1 MASSNKVVRYCAAF
15 KTSYITDRVQ
25 AAKSVP
31 ILKNIIRDEKDAEL
45 RDRARIALMRVD
57 PEALEGMGE
66 DGKSQAK
73 TRLLRIEVTEAGKAK
88 IKINI
93 PLADLAIPPKEK
105 QMLRQKGYNL
115 ERIMKDLE
123 KTKMSIIEISEEK
136 TLIKLWID

>member
-1 MASSNKVVRYCAAF
+1 
-15 KTSYITDRVQ
+15 
-25 AAKSVP
+25 VP

-57 PEALEGMGE
+57 PEAWEGMGE

-73 TRLLRIEVTEAGKAK
+73 TRLLRIEVTEAGKVK

-93 PLADLAIPPKEK
+93 PFTLADLAIEAIPPKEK
-105 QMLRQKGYNL
+105 QMLRQKGYDL

-136 TLIKLWID
+136 TLIKLRID